1 MCFSLESVVL
11 IWVNWCHGCNRSG
24 LLSACPKSGNVP
36 VARAS
41 EVRDVSALYQA
52 GQKCPRG
59 RSHQNVNSSLLK
71 TTESRLVWFD
81 HQSFRVHWSLNIGFT
96 FPVCWP
102 FGKGNYPE
110 LPKWFGSIPSQDI
123 CQNFVWF
130 VGYSS
135 EQLFETLDT
144 DTSVSFLPLTFSFKN
159 SIDFFFFCLF
169 FLWWQNIHNINFT
182 MLTIFKC
189 ITQWHL
195 VQSRCCS
202 NHYYCSYPEP
212 LHHPELKLYPLNNSL
227 HSFSFPPVHSNHPET
242 LCVSVNFTG
251 SIQYLSFHVWCISFS
266 VFSRFKDTSSYSL
279 NNNPLYA
286 YATFYILSI
295 HACMD
300 VWAVPTFWPSL
311 IMLL

>member
-1 MCFSLESVVL
+1 
-11 IWVNWCHGCNRSG
+11 
-24 LLSACPKSGNVP
+24 
-36 VARAS
+36 
-41 EVRDVSALYQA
+41 
-52 GQKCPRG
+52 
-59 RSHQNVNSSLLK
+59 
-71 TTESRLVWFD
+71 
-81 HQSFRVHWSLNIGFT
+81 
-96 FPVCWP
+96 
-102 FGKGNYPE
+102 
-110 LPKWFGSIPSQDI
+110 
-123 CQNFVWF
+123 
-130 VGYSS
+130 
-135 EQLFETLDT
+135 
-144 DTSVSFLPLTFSFKN
+144 
-159 SIDFFFFCLF
+159 
-169 FLWWQNIHNINFT
+169 

-195 VQSRCCS
+195 VQSRCCC
-202 NHYYCSYPEP
+202 NHYHCSYPEP
-212 LHHPELKLYPLNNSL
+212 LHPELKLYPLNNSL

-300 VWAVPTFWPSL
+300 IWAVPTFWPSL